1 MQPPNKI
8 TQVMGFQAARSS
20 GIIRIKIELIECEK
34 APYAPK
40 ALKFWSSV
48 VVFYLALTCL
58 LFEPGWPLPEFQP
71 ELPAWSFLYFG
82 LFVLLWIL
90 LHCVTLVS
98 SLSFGCIRCGSCES
112 QLLLFPHPSLV
123 KTFLWKVR
131 SIQTHFS
138 LGFIWKR
145 PTAIQ
150 SSHHRELKEGHVSG
164 LKQKK
169 GERTFKN
176 QIGFW
181 L

>member
-8 TQVMGFQAARSS
+8 YPMNGFSGSQKFRHSSNQNRTDWMWKGTLRPEGFKVLELSRCILFSLDLSALWTRLTFARISA
-20 GIIRIKIELIECEK
+20 GATCMIISLFWLI
-34 APYAPK
+34 
-40 ALKFWSSV
+40 
-48 VVFYLALTCL
+48 
-58 LFEPGWPLPEFQP
+58 
-71 ELPAWSFLYFG
+71 
-82 LFVLLWIL
+82 VLLWIL